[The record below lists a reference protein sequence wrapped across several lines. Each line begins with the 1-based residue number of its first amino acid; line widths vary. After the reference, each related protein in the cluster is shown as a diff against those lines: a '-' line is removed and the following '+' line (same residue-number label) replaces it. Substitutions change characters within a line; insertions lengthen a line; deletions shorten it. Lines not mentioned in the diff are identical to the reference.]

1 MPARLSLFPN
11 QGVGRD
17 FIFREGKN
25 HFVGRDPS
33 SDFLLADSRVSA
45 RHALFHWTGNDWL
58 LVDLRSKNG
67 TYVNGTRVN
76 EIPLQSEDWL
86 SFGGLLARFEKV
98 SEEKIQSFLSDRAA
112 RLQSFLEVRQN
123 LDPSLEPPVF
133 LRRAME
139 SALDLT
145 GAQQGF
151 VLFFR
156 PGGGIPAAAAAGFP
170 PFEQL
175 DDRFRVNFEAL
186 DQVLETGHSVATS
199 NARSDLARFKH
210 HGVHESGIAAIASAP
225 MKSEDGIV
233 GIVQVAGRRQGGV
246 FTELDLELLEA
257 LADHSAVFARGL
269 KTEIPIRELIGAS
282 SPALDRMGSKSFLE
296 DLAER
301 VDSIVRAARS
311 PRPTV

>member
-11 QGVGRD
+11 LGAGRD

-67 TYVNGTRVN
+67 TYVNGARVK
-76 EIPLQSEDWL
+76 EIPLQNEDWL

-98 SEEKIQSFLSDRAA
+98 SEEKIQSLMSERAT
-112 RLQSFLEVRQN
+112 RLQAFLETRRD
-123 LDPSLEPPVF
+123 LDPSLGPAAF
-133 LRRAME
+133 LRRLLE

-145 GAQQGF
+145 GAEQGF
-151 VLFFR
+151 VLVIR
-156 PGGGIPAAAAAGFP
+156 PAGGIPAAVAAGFP

-175 DDRFRVNFEAL
+175 DERFRVHFEAL
-186 DQVLETGHSVATS
+186 EKVLESGESTATS
-199 NARSDLARFKH
+199 TARADLARFKH
-210 HGVHESGIAAIASAP
+210 HGVQESDIAALACAP
-225 MKSEDGIV
+225 MKSGGRVV
-233 GIVQVAGRRQGGV
+233 GVLQVDGRRQGGV
-246 FTELDLELLEA
+246 FTEIDLELLEG
-257 LADHSAVFARGL
+257 LAEHAEVFARSL
-269 KTEIPIRELIGAS
+269 ETEPPIRELIGAS
-282 SPALDRMGSKSFLE
+282 AVALDRMGSRSFLE
-296 DLAER
+296 DLVER
-301 VDSIVRAARS
+301 ADSIARAARA

>member
-98 SEEKIQSFLSDRAA
+98 SEEKIQSFLSDRAG
-112 RLQSFLEVRQN
+112 RLQSFLEVRRN
-123 LDPSLEPPVF
+123 LDPGLEPAVF
-133 LRRAME
+133 VRQVMAY
-139 SALDLT
+139 ALELT

-156 PGGGIPAAAAAGFP
+156 SRGGVSAAAAAGFP

-175 DDRFRVNFEAL
+175 DDRFRVHFEAL
-186 DQVLETGHSVATS
+186 DQVLETGHSIATS
-199 NARSDLARFKH
+199 NARADLARFKH
-210 HGVHESGIAAIASAP
+210 HGVHESGIAALACAP
-225 MKSEDGIV
+225 IKSEDGIV
-233 GIVQVAGRRQGGV
+233 GILQVAGRRQGGV

-257 LADHSAVFARGL
+257 LADHSAGFARDL
-269 KTEIPIRELIGAS
+269 KTETPIRELIGAS
-282 SPALDRMGSKSFLE
+282 VPAPDRMGSRSFLE
-296 DLAER
+296 DLVDR